1 MARGGRGGRK
11 RTQYVRDNSGRFAS
25 TPGGGPSK
33 ATPASVRKAAKAAAV
48 KGKGS
53 LAARTSLKR
62 SKAKLATIDKAD
74 DTLKTALSKRSQKG
88 AVTRGKKK
96 LAQSVKS
103 SQSKISATPKSGVIK
118 KKRSPTQTKLQPVK
132 NEAPKAAKQKIRPGE
147 FVRANLRPRN
157 VTAKPVKGKNP
168 FQAGKADVD
177 YRISPK
183 NDDKTVRLANA
194 NILKSM
200 FESQGFP
207 VKYDSSRASSSVA
220 NFNSKTRT
228 MSINRSHPNY
238 IDPAKAGIKS
248 RKQGL
253 FSSSSPMHIFHH
265 EMGHAKD
272 KNLSKRSSFTSEMLG
287 GVPLSL
293 SRRVSRYA
301 TTSTSEFVAEAYAGR
316 RTGRK
321 YDFQVMSAYREAKG
335 LNPNPIVRRL
345 KKKGKTKP
353 KA

>member
-1 MARGGRGGRK
+1 MARGGRGGRR
-11 RTQYVRDNSGRFAS
+11 RTQYVRDAQGQFAS
-25 TPGGGPSK
+25 TPGGKK
-33 ATPASVRKAAKAAAV
+33 ATPSAVRKAAKAAAV

-62 SKAKLATIDKAD
+62 SKAKLAAIDKSD
-74 DTLKTALSKRSQKG
+74 ETLKTALSKRAQKG
-88 AVTRGKKK
+88 AVTRGEK
-96 LAQSVKS
+96 AARVAVKS
-103 SQSKISATPKSGVIK
+103 SQAKLNVAPKSGTIK
-118 KKRSPTQTKLQPVK
+118 KKRKVSQPAVQSAK
-132 NEAPKAAKQKIRPGE
+132 NETTKAVKQKIRPGE

-157 VTAKPVKGKNP
+157 VTAKPVKGENP

-228 MSINRSHPNY
+228 MSINRSHSNY

-253 FSSSSPMHIFHH
+253 FSSSSPMHTFHH

-272 KNLSKRSSFTSEMLG
+272 KNLSNRSSFASEVLG
-287 GVPLSL
+287 IPLSL
-293 SRRVSRYA
+293 SRRVSKYA
-301 TTSTSEFVAEAYAGR
+301 TTSTSEFVAETYAGR

-321 YDFQVMSAYREAKG
+321 YDYQVMSAYREAKG

-345 KKKGKTKP
+345 KKKGKTKS